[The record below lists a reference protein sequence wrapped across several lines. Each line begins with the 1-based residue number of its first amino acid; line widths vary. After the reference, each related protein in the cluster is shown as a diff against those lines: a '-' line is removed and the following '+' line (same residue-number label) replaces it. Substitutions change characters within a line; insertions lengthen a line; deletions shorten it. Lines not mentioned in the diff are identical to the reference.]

1 MTAAIG
7 PIFDS
12 GTKKSHAASC
22 ASSSVVAKPSSDV
35 RTFNGHTNTV
45 TDVVGR
51 IGTPPSL
58 VIVTEGN
65 HLMAL
70 LGEEIVGA
78 FPAWIKSQPATLVS
92 NWRTSWS

>member
-1 MTAAIG
+1 
-7 PIFDS
+7 
-12 GTKKSHAASC
+12 
-22 ASSSVVAKPSSDV
+22 
-35 RTFNGHTNTV
+35 V